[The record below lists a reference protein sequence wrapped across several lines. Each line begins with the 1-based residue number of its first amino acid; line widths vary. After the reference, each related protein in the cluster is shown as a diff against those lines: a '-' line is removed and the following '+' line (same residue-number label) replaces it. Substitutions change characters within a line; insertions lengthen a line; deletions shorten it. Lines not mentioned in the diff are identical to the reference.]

1 MSRENAPVIVI
12 ATKFFTVF
20 TRLFPAMLCEDTI
33 GAMLVEQPISAS
45 SPLTARLL
53 SRWPQIAE
61 RMLTEGLD
69 ATAPSELP
77 DGHFTAEVLP
87 TIYACGRA
95 VLEAIGADR
104 EFTRAEVTA
113 FVAPVAER
121 HAEDRLPLS
130 MLISAIHRSA
140 QALVAEAA
148 AVADPTQMDE
158 FIEVFSRLLELLR
171 RINMAVVETYTEV
184 EQSIYHAER
193 EARRELCSALV
204 RGLPAEELAV
214 RADTILADRYT
225 VLAIHVSEPA
235 RTGSAANLVTR
246 RRIRLLQ
253 RALYELTGEI
263 MPATFDGASG
273 IALLSNSSENDI
285 VDAERFDQ
293 LAARLS
299 QQFGVTVYLA
309 EFSGVSRDGIPTAA
323 KDAGELTELAR
334 LCGHPGGCYRLDDLL
349 LEYQLTRPGPAR
361 ERLAHRVIP
370 LLASPHLLEALD
382 AHLRHGADRKTAS
395 RRIHVH
401 PNTFTY
407 RLHRIAELTG
417 LDPSDPTDS
426 RMLAAALTVHR
437 LGPAQKQA
445 EA

>member
-1 MSRENAPVIVI
+1 MIVI
-12 ATKFFTVF
+12 ATKFSTVF
-20 TRLFPAMLCEDTI
+20 TRLFPATLCEDTI
-33 GAMLVEQPISAS
+33 GAMLVEQPLSAS

-225 VLAIHVSEPA
+225 VLAVHVSEPA

-263 MPATFDGASG
+263 TPATFDGASG

-437 LGPAQKQA
+437 LGPSQKPA